1 MPWFKKNLRQWL
13 NRFSLRACFLTLFFS
28 GYSKK
33 APGTIGSLVALLL
46 GLPILIF
53 SANTLFLAAILIGLI
68 AIAQIDKE
76 EEESKIHDS
85 SYIVIDELV
94 GMWLAMA
101 ISGLSLAGVILS
113 FIFFRIYDITK
124 PSLIG
129 KIDKEVKGGLGVVAD
144 DALAGV
150 LAGLSVLLAIN
161 ILGFF
166 NIKL

>member
-1 MPWFKKNLRQWL
+1 
-13 NRFSLRACFLTLFFS
+13 FFS

-46 GLPILIF
+46 GLPVLIF
-53 SANTLFLAAILIGLI
+53 SANTLFLAAVLIGLI

>member
-1 MPWFKKNLRQWL
+1 MDK
-13 NRFSLRACFLTLFFS
+13 FSLRACFLTLFFS

-46 GLPILIF
+46 GLPVLAF
-53 SANTLFLAAILIGLI
+53 SANTLFLGAIFVGLI

-101 ISGLSLAGVILS
+101 ISGLSLAGVVLS
-113 FIFFRIYDITK
+113 FIFFRVYDITK

-129 KIDKEVKGGLGVVAD
+129 RIDKEVKGGLGVVAD

-150 LAGLSVLLAIN
+150 LAGLSALLVISV
-161 ILGFF
+161 LGFF
-166 NIKL
+166 NIKF

>member
-1 MPWFKKNLRQWL
+1 MDK
-13 NRFSLRACFLTLFFS
+13 FSLRACFLTLFFS

-33 APGTIGSLVALLL
+33 APGTVGSLVALLL

-53 SANTLFLAAILIGLI
+53 SANTLFLGAIFVGLI

-76 EEESKIHDS
+76 EEETKRHDS

-101 ISGLSLAGVILS
+101 ISGLSLAGVVLS

-150 LAGLSVLLAIN
+150 LAGLSALLVIH

>member
-1 MPWFKKNLRQWL
+1 MDK
-13 NRFSLRACFLTLFFS
+13 FSLRACFLTLFFS

-46 GLPILIF
+46 GLPVLIF

-68 AIAQIDKE
+68 AITQIDKE

-101 ISGLSLAGVILS
+101 ISGLSLAGVVLS

-150 LAGLSVLLAIN
+150 LAGLSALLVIN
-161 ILGFF
+161 VLGFF

>member
-1 MPWFKKNLRQWL
+1 MDK
-13 NRFSLRACFLTLFFS
+13 FSLRTCFLTLFFS

-46 GLPILIF
+46 GLPVLIF

-68 AIAQIDKE
+68 AITQIDKE

-101 ISGLSLAGVILS
+101 ISGLSLAGVVLS

-150 LAGLSVLLAIN
+150 LAGLSVLLVIH

>member
-1 MPWFKKNLRQWL
+1 MDK
-13 NRFSLRACFLTLFFS
+13 FSLRACFLTLFFS

-53 SANTLFLAAILIGLI
+53 SANTLFLGAIFIGLI

-101 ISGLSLAGVILS
+101 ISGLSLASVVLS

-129 KIDKEVKGGLGVVAD
+129 RIDKEVKGGLGVVAD

-150 LAGLSVLLAIN
+150 LAGLSVLLVIN
-161 ILGFF
+161 VLGFF

>member
-1 MPWFKKNLRQWL
+1 M
-13 NRFSLRACFLTLFFS
+13 
-28 GYSKK
+28 
-33 APGTIGSLVALLL
+33 LL

-53 SANTLFLAAILIGLI
+53 SANTLFLGAVFVGLI

-101 ISGLSLAGVILS
+101 ISGLSLAGVVLS

-150 LAGLSVLLAIN
+150 LAGLSALLVIH

>member
-1 MPWFKKNLRQWL
+1 MNK
-13 NRFSLRACFLTLFFS
+13 FSLRACFLTLFFS
-28 GYSKK
+28 GYFKK
-33 APGTIGSLVALLL
+33 APGTIGSFVALLL
-46 GLPILIF
+46 GLPVLIF
-53 SANTLFLAAILIGLI
+53 SANTLFLVAILIGLI
-68 AIAQIDKE
+68 AITQIDKE
-76 EEESKIHDS
+76 EEESKVHDS

-150 LAGLSVLLAIN
+150 LAGLSVLLVIN

>member
-1 MPWFKKNLRQWL
+1 M
-13 NRFSLRACFLTLFFS
+13 
-28 GYSKK
+28 
-33 APGTIGSLVALLL
+33 LL
-46 GLPILIF
+46 GLPVLIF
-53 SANTLFLAAILIGLI
+53 SANTLFLAAVLIGLI

-101 ISGLSLAGVILS
+101 ISGLSLAGVILC

-150 LAGLSVLLAIN
+150 LAGLSTLLAIN

>member
-1 MPWFKKNLRQWL
+1 MDK
-13 NRFSLRACFLTLFFS
+13 FSLRACFLTLFFS

-53 SANTLFLAAILIGLI
+53 SANTLFLGAIFVGLI

-101 ISGLSLAGVILS
+101 ISGLSLAGVVLS

-144 DALAGV
+144 DALAGI
-150 LAGLSVLLAIN
+150 LAGLSALLVIH

>member
-1 MPWFKKNLRQWL
+1 MDK
-13 NRFSLRACFLTLFFS
+13 FSLRACFLTLFYS

-46 GLPILIF
+46 GLPVLIF
-53 SANTLFLAAILIGLI
+53 SANTLFLGAIFIGLI

-85 SYIVIDELV
+85 SHIVIDELV

-101 ISGLSLAGVILS
+101 ISGLSLAGVVLS

-150 LAGLSVLLAIN
+150 LAGLSALLIIH

>member
-1 MPWFKKNLRQWL
+1 MDK
-13 NRFSLRACFLTLFFS
+13 FSLRACFLTLFFS

-46 GLPILIF
+46 GLPVLIF
-53 SANTLFLAAILIGLI
+53 SANTLFLGAVFVGLI

-101 ISGLSLAGVILS
+101 ISGLSLAGVVLS

>member
-1 MPWFKKNLRQWL
+1 M
-13 NRFSLRACFLTLFFS
+13 
-28 GYSKK
+28 
-33 APGTIGSLVALLL
+33 LL
-46 GLPILIF
+46 GLPISIF

-101 ISGLSLAGVILS
+101 ISGLSLAGVVLS

-150 LAGLSVLLAIN
+150 LAGLSALLVIN

>member
-1 MPWFKKNLRQWL
+1 M
-13 NRFSLRACFLTLFFS
+13 
-28 GYSKK
+28 
-33 APGTIGSLVALLL
+33 LL
-46 GLPILIF
+46 GLPVLAF
-53 SANTLFLAAILIGLI
+53 SANTLFLGAIFVGLI

-76 EEESKIHDS
+76 EEKTKIHDS

-150 LAGLSVLLAIN
+150 LAGLSALLVIN
-161 ILGFF
+161 VLGFF
-166 NIKL
+166 NIKF

>member
-1 MPWFKKNLRQWL
+1 MDKFN
-13 NRFSLRACFLTLFFS
+13 LRACFLTLFFS

-53 SANTLFLAAILIGLI
+53 SANTLFLGAVFVGLI
-68 AIAQIDKE
+68 AITQIDKE
-76 EEESKIHDS
+76 EEETKRHDS

-101 ISGLSLAGVILS
+101 VSGLSLAGVILS

-129 KIDKEVKGGLGVVAD
+129 KIDKKVKGGLGVVAD

-150 LAGLSVLLAIN
+150 LAGLSALLVIN

-166 NIKL
+166 NIKF

>member
-1 MPWFKKNLRQWL
+1 MDK
-13 NRFSLRACFLTLFFS
+13 FSLRACFLTLFFS

-46 GLPILIF
+46 GLPVLAF
-53 SANTLFLAAILIGLI
+53 SANTLFLGAIFVGLI

-76 EEESKIHDS
+76 EEETKRHDS

-150 LAGLSVLLAIN
+150 LAGLSVLLVIN

-166 NIKL
+166 NIKF

>member
-1 MPWFKKNLRQWL
+1 MDK
-13 NRFSLRACFLTLFFS
+13 FSLRACFLTLFFS

-53 SANTLFLAAILIGLI
+53 SANTLFLGAIFIGLI
-68 AIAQIDKE
+68 AITQIDKE

-129 KIDKEVKGGLGVVAD
+129 RIDKEVKGGLGVVAD

-150 LAGLSVLLAIN
+150 LAGLSALLVIN
-161 ILGFF
+161 VLGFF

>member
-1 MPWFKKNLRQWL
+1 MDK
-13 NRFSLRACFLTLFFS
+13 FSLRACFLTLFFS

-46 GLPILIF
+46 GLPVLIF
-53 SANTLFLAAILIGLI
+53 SANTLFLAAVLIGLI
-68 AIAQIDKE
+68 AITQIDKE

-101 ISGLSLAGVILS
+101 ISGLSLAGVVLS

>member
-1 MPWFKKNLRQWL
+1 MDK
-13 NRFSLRACFLTLFFS
+13 FSLRACFLTLFFS

-46 GLPILIF
+46 GLPVLIF
-53 SANTLFLAAILIGLI
+53 SANTLFLVAVFIGLI

-76 EEESKIHDS
+76 EEESKRHDS

-101 ISGLSLAGVILS
+101 ISGLSLAGVVLS

-150 LAGLSVLLAIN
+150 LAGLSALLVIH

>member
-1 MPWFKKNLRQWL
+1 MNK
-13 NRFSLRACFLTLFFS
+13 FSLRACFLTLFFS

-33 APGTIGSLVALLL
+33 APGTVGSLVALLL
-46 GLPILIF
+46 GLPVLIF
-53 SANTLFLAAILIGLI
+53 SANTLFLGAIFVGLI
-68 AIAQIDKE
+68 AITQIDKE
-76 EEESKIHDS
+76 EEETKIHDS

-101 ISGLSLAGVILS
+101 ISGLSLVGVVLS

-124 PSLIG
+124 LSLIG

-150 LAGLSVLLAIN
+150 LAGLSALLVIN

-166 NIKL
+166 NIKF

>member
-1 MPWFKKNLRQWL
+1 MNK
-13 NRFSLRACFLTLFFS
+13 FSLRACFLTLFFS

-53 SANTLFLAAILIGLI
+53 SANTLFLAAVLIGLI

-101 ISGLSLAGVILS
+101 ISGLSLVGVVLS

>member
-1 MPWFKKNLRQWL
+1 MDK
-13 NRFSLRACFLTLFFS
+13 FSLRACFLTLFFS

-53 SANTLFLAAILIGLI
+53 SANTLFLGAIFIGLI

-76 EEESKIHDS
+76 EEETKRHDS

-101 ISGLSLAGVILS
+101 ISGLSLAGVVLS

-150 LAGLSVLLAIN
+150 LAGLSALLVIH

>member
-1 MPWFKKNLRQWL
+1 MDK
-13 NRFSLRACFLTLFFS
+13 FSLRACFLTLFFS

-33 APGTIGSLVALLL
+33 APGTVGSLVALLL

-53 SANTLFLAAILIGLI
+53 SANTLFLAAVLIGLI

-129 KIDKEVKGGLGVVAD
+129 KIDKEIKGGLGVVAD

-150 LAGLSVLLAIN
+150 LAGLSTLLAIN

>member
-1 MPWFKKNLRQWL
+1 M
-13 NRFSLRACFLTLFFS
+13 
-28 GYSKK
+28 
-33 APGTIGSLVALLL
+33 LL
-46 GLPILIF
+46 GLPVLIF
-53 SANTLFLAAILIGLI
+53 SANTLFLTAVLIGLI

-124 PSLIG
+124 PSFIG

-150 LAGLSVLLAIN
+150 LAGLSVLLVIN

>member
-1 MPWFKKNLRQWL
+1 MDK
-13 NRFSLRACFLTLFFS
+13 FSLRACFLTLFFS

-101 ISGLSLAGVILS
+101 ISRLSLAGVVLS

-150 LAGLSVLLAIN
+150 LAGLSALLVIH

>member
-1 MPWFKKNLRQWL
+1 M
-13 NRFSLRACFLTLFFS
+13 
-28 GYSKK
+28 
-33 APGTIGSLVALLL
+33 LL
-46 GLPILIF
+46 GLPVLIF
-53 SANTLFLAAILIGLI
+53 SANTLFLGAIFIGLI

-76 EEESKIHDS
+76 EEETKRHDS

-101 ISGLSLAGVILS
+101 ISGLSLAGVVLS
-113 FIFFRIYDITK
+113 FIFFRVYDITK

-144 DALAGV
+144 DALAGI
-150 LAGLSVLLAIN
+150 LAGLSALLVIH

>member
-1 MPWFKKNLRQWL
+1 MNK
-13 NRFSLRACFLTLFFS
+13 FSLRACFLTLFFS

-46 GLPILIF
+46 GLPVLIF
-53 SANTLFLAAILIGLI
+53 SANTLFLAAVLIGLI

-94 GMWLAMA
+94 GMWLAIA
-101 ISGLSLAGVILS
+101 ISGLSLAGVVLS

-150 LAGLSVLLAIN
+150 LAGLSTLLAIN

-166 NIKL
+166 NVKL

>member
-1 MPWFKKNLRQWL
+1 MDK
-13 NRFSLRACFLTLFFS
+13 FSLRACFLTLFFS

-46 GLPILIF
+46 GLPVLIF
-53 SANTLFLAAILIGLI
+53 SANTLFLAAVLIGLI

-76 EEESKIHDS
+76 EEESKVHDS

-144 DALAGV
+144 DALAGI

>member
-1 MPWFKKNLRQWL
+1 M
-13 NRFSLRACFLTLFFS
+13 
-28 GYSKK
+28 
-33 APGTIGSLVALLL
+33 LL

-53 SANTLFLAAILIGLI
+53 SANTLFLAAVLIGLI

-101 ISGLSLAGVILS
+101 ISGLSLAGVVLS

-129 KIDKEVKGGLGVVAD
+129 KIDKEIKGGLGVVAD

-150 LAGLSVLLAIN
+150 LAGLSALLAIN

>member
-1 MPWFKKNLRQWL
+1 MDK
-13 NRFSLRACFLTLFFS
+13 FSLRACFLTLFFS

-33 APGTIGSLVALLL
+33 APGTVGSLVALLL
-46 GLPILIF
+46 GLPVLIF
-53 SANTLFLAAILIGLI
+53 SANTLFLAAVLIGLI

-150 LAGLSVLLAIN
+150 LAGLSALLVIN

>member
-1 MPWFKKNLRQWL
+1 MDK
-13 NRFSLRACFLTLFFS
+13 FSLRACFLTLFFS

-53 SANTLFLAAILIGLI
+53 SANTLFLAAVLIGLI

-101 ISGLSLAGVILS
+101 ISGLSLASVILS

-129 KIDKEVKGGLGVVAD
+129 KIDKEIKGGLGVVAD

-150 LAGLSVLLAIN
+150 LAGLSALLVIN

>member
-1 MPWFKKNLRQWL
+1 MDK
-13 NRFSLRACFLTLFFS
+13 FSLRACFLTLFFS

-53 SANTLFLAAILIGLI
+53 SANTLFLGAVFVGLI

-76 EEESKIHDS
+76 EEETKRHDS

-150 LAGLSVLLAIN
+150 LAGLSVLLVIN
-161 ILGFF
+161 VLGFF

>member
-1 MPWFKKNLRQWL
+1 M
-13 NRFSLRACFLTLFFS
+13 
-28 GYSKK
+28 
-33 APGTIGSLVALLL
+33 LL
-46 GLPILIF
+46 GLPVLIF
-53 SANTLFLAAILIGLI
+53 SANTLFLGAVFIGLI

-150 LAGLSVLLAIN
+150 LAGLSVLLVIN

>member
-1 MPWFKKNLRQWL
+1 M
-13 NRFSLRACFLTLFFS
+13 
-28 GYSKK
+28 
-33 APGTIGSLVALLL
+33 LL
-46 GLPILIF
+46 GLPVLIF
-53 SANTLFLAAILIGLI
+53 SANTLFLGAIFIGLI

-101 ISGLSLAGVILS
+101 IGGLSLAGVVLS

-150 LAGLSVLLAIN
+150 LAGLSALLVIH

>member
-1 MPWFKKNLRQWL
+1 MNK
-13 NRFSLRACFLTLFFS
+13 FSLRACFLTLFFS

-46 GLPILIF
+46 GLPVLIF

-150 LAGLSVLLAIN
+150 LAGLSVLLIIN

>member
-1 MPWFKKNLRQWL
+1 MNK
-13 NRFSLRACFLTLFFS
+13 FSLRACFLTLFFS

-46 GLPILIF
+46 GLPVLIF
-53 SANTLFLAAILIGLI
+53 SANTLFLAAVLIGLI

-129 KIDKEVKGGLGVVAD
+129 RIDKEVKGGLGVVAD

-166 NIKL
+166 NIRL

>member
-1 MPWFKKNLRQWL
+1 MDK
-13 NRFSLRACFLTLFFS
+13 FSLRACFLTLFFS

-53 SANTLFLAAILIGLI
+53 SANTLFLGAIFVGLI
-68 AIAQIDKE
+68 AITQIDKE
-76 EEESKIHDS
+76 EEETKRHDS

-150 LAGLSVLLAIN
+150 LAGLSALLVISV
-161 ILGFF
+161 LGFF
-166 NIKL
+166 NIKF

>member
-1 MPWFKKNLRQWL
+1 MDK
-13 NRFSLRACFLTLFFS
+13 FSLRACFLTLFFS

-53 SANTLFLAAILIGLI
+53 SANTLFLGAIFVGLV

-76 EEESKIHDS
+76 EEETKRHDS

-94 GMWLAMA
+94 GMWLAIA
-101 ISGLSLAGVILS
+101 ISGLSLAGVVLS

-129 KIDKEVKGGLGVVAD
+129 RIDKEVKGGLGVVAD

-150 LAGLSVLLAIN
+150 LAGLSALLVISV
-161 ILGFF
+161 LGFF

>member
-1 MPWFKKNLRQWL
+1 MNK
-13 NRFSLRACFLTLFFS
+13 FSLRACFLTLFFS

-53 SANTLFLAAILIGLI
+53 SANTLFLAAVLIGLI
-68 AIAQIDKE
+68 AITQIDKE

-101 ISGLSLAGVILS
+101 ISGLSLAGVVLS

-150 LAGLSVLLAIN
+150 LAGLSALLVIH

>member
-1 MPWFKKNLRQWL
+1 M
-13 NRFSLRACFLTLFFS
+13 
-28 GYSKK
+28 
-33 APGTIGSLVALLL
+33 LL

-53 SANTLFLAAILIGLI
+53 SANTLFLAAVLIGLI

-101 ISGLSLAGVILS
+101 ISRLSLAGVILS

-150 LAGLSVLLAIN
+150 LAGLSALLVIH